1 MSKAISQPVSGSSPA
16 PDLASNLQR
25 KFDTLADTWNRETAH
40 FSSTRQMAEH
50 PAYREIVSLG
60 RPVVPLIFRE
70 VVRDPGF
77 HWFHALREILGSGPE
92 IPTDAR
98 GRLSLVTERWLRWG
112 KEHGISW

>member
-1 MSKAISQPVSGSSPA
+1 MSKAISEPVSDSSPP
-16 PDLASNLQR
+16 PDLTDDLRR
-25 KFDTLADTWNRETAH
+25 KFVMLADMWNRETAH

-50 PAYREIVSLG
+50 PAYRQIVSLG
-60 RPVVPLIFRE
+60 RAVVPLIFQE
-70 VVRDPGF
+70 LVRDPGF

-98 GRLSLVTERWLRWG
+98 GRLTQVTECWLRWG